1 MTKKFELVKEDSIS
15 INGTILHRVRALKD
29 FADVSAGDLGGYIE
43 KEENLSQEGYA
54 WVYDKACV
62 YDDARIF
69 GDAEVFRN
77 ARVFGDAQV
86 CDNAKVY
93 DDALISEGAYIGDH
107 ADVSGN
113 ALIYGNAS
121 IYNDVK
127 VYGHARIHGEFTRIE
142 GHATVYD
149 YAEIYD
155 DAQVSG
161 HASIFG
167 KAKVYNNAEIR
178 DDAKVFGN
186 ANVCHRAVVEDE
198 AKIDENVR
206 ICEQAC
212 IGGDIHIRGDLEI
225 GGYTVIEDNED
236 LRGFIE
242 QNEKVKE
249 YLRVPLDKAE
259 WADMPWVA
267 LGSPVPY
274 DVVFIE
280 PDSID
285 IETSP
290 KGNTGDFY
298 ISGYIHYGVKPD
310 GTVADCTALP
320 EPIYMS
326 GKTVLQ
332 NSVQSIFAKDQDDLG
347 QKITELYGYTLE
359 SETPDLIMNQDEG
372 LTM

>member
-1 MTKKFELVKEDSIS
+1 MIKEGSIFV
-15 INGTILHRVRALKD
+15 NGTALHRIRALKD

-43 KEENLSQEGYA
+43 KEENLSQEGNA

-62 YDDARIF
+62 YDDARVF

-93 DDALISEGAYIGDH
+93 DDVLISEGAWIGDH
-107 ADVSGN
+107 ADVRGN

-121 IYNDVK
+121 IYDSVQ
-127 VYGHARIHGEFTRIE
+127 VYGHARIHGDARIE
-142 GHATVYD
+142 GHVTVYD

-167 KAKVYNNAEIR
+167 NAKVYNDAEIY
-178 DDAKVFGN
+178 DNAKVFGN
-186 ANVCHRAVVEDE
+186 ANVCHRAVVEEE
-198 AKIDENVR
+198 AKIDENAR
-206 ICEQAC
+206 ICEESC
-212 IGGDIHIRGDLEI
+212 IGGDMHIRGDLEI
-225 GGYTVIEDNED
+225 NGFTVIKDNAD
-236 LRGFIE
+236 LRSFIE
-242 QNEKVKE
+242 QNDIENAKE

-259 WADMPWVA
+259 RVDMPWLA

-274 DVVFIE
+274 DAVFIE
-280 PDSID
+280 PDT
-285 IETSP
+285 IESDQN
-290 KGNTGDFY
+290 GNTGDLY
-298 ISGYIHYGVKPD
+298 ISGYIHYGIKPD
-310 GTVADCTALP
+310 GTVANCTALP

-326 GKTVLQ
+326 GNTVLES
-332 NSVQSIFAKDQDDLG
+332 SVQSIFAKDQDDLG
-347 QKITELYGYTLE
+347 QKITEMYGYTLE
-359 SETPDLIMNQDEG
+359 SETPDLTMNQDEG